1 MDKIDKKVISIAK
14 EILELED
21 FNLYMY
27 YKYITEYDKNTILRV
42 FSYILKTHAKN
53 DAVFYKYFDA
63 FFSIE
68 LDELKITKNTY
79 NILCKKY
86 GEERIN
92 DYFMNLLEIN
102 SDNLDIQNK
111 YKYIY
116 SNISSDEEHFYA
128 DDNLMVYIK
137 SLSDRLLTKDEEKN
151 CFYTLDKCRQNITIA
166 EFDMIDNIS
175 FNNFNKVICS
185 ISNLKQLNLLNKIK
199 KYLIDKDKMTFD
211 KIYPILKDYFKNNI
225 SLKIENSAVYSYD
238 YFDEQLSYLA
248 TFFETR
254 DLLIECNLKLV
265 VSIAKK
271 YRDYKLHLLDFIQEG
286 NLGLMRAIKKFDVNL
301 GNRLSTYA
309 TWWIKQ
315 AISRSISEH
324 ARLVKIPVHTDE
336 KIKKIDRAIKYLEAK
351 NGYAPND
358 EEISEYLKMPIDQ
371 IIFAK
376 KSYYT
381 SSTISLNMD
390 VGDDNDT
397 SIEDFIGADTPDS
410 FDIVSN
416 NELSGICI
424 EALNTLTEKE
434 KFVLMN
440 RFGFDGTGAKTLEEV
455 GKMLGVTRERI
466 RQIENKAIRKLRH
479 PTRRKLFEGYY

>member
-1 MDKIDKKVISIAK
+1 MDEKIISIAK
-14 EILELED
+14 EILELEE
-21 FNLYMY
+21 FNLYIY
-27 YKYITEYDKNTILRV
+27 YKYITEYDKNTVLRV
-42 FSYILKTHAKN
+42 FSYILKTHANN
-53 DAVFYKYFDA
+53 DTIFYKYFDA

-102 SDNLDIQNK
+102 NDNPDIQNK
-111 YKYIY
+111 YEYIY
-116 SNISSDEEHFYA
+116 SNISSDEDYFYS
-128 DDNLMVYIK
+128 DDNVRAYIK
-137 SLSDRLLTKDEEKN
+137 SINDRLLTEEEEKD
-151 CFYTLDKCRQNITIA
+151 CFYTLDICRQNITIA
-166 EFDMIDNIS
+166 EFDTIDNIS

-185 ISNLKQLNLLNKIK
+185 ISNLKQLKLLDKIK
-199 KYLIDKDKMTFD
+199 KYLSNKEREIFD
-211 KIYPILKDYFKNNI
+211 EYYPTLKDYFKNNN
-225 SLKIENSAVYSYD
+225 SLQIENSDVYSYD
-238 YFDEQLSYLA
+238 YYDEQLSYLA

-286 NLGLMRAIKKFDVNL
+286 NLGLMKAIKKFDVTL

-315 AISRSISEH
+315 AISRSISEN
-324 ARLVKIPVHTDE
+324 ARLVRIPVHTDE
-336 KIKKIDRAIKYLEAK
+336 KIKKIDRAVKYLESK
-351 NGYAPND
+351 NGYTPND
-358 EEISEYLKMPIDQ
+358 EEISEYLNMPIDQ
-371 IIFAK
+371 IIYAK

-390 VGDDNDT
+390 VGNDDDA
-397 SIEDFIGADTPDS
+397 SIEDFIEADTPDS

-424 EALNTLTEKE
+424 EALNTLKEKE
-434 KFVLMN
+434 KFVLMM
-440 RFGFDGTGAKTLEEV
+440 RFGFDGTGTKTLEEV
-455 GKMLGVTRERI
+455 GKKLGITRERV

-479 PTRRKLFEGYY
+479 PTRRKLFDGYR